1 MTDIND
7 EIAIL
12 AVQCLVLGPA
22 QCSAAIQ
29 RNIDAAVASGRWDEL
44 NQWHRVRLRVWRM
57 QQEETLARDLSAL
70 ASERARYA
78 APLKPR

>member
-22 QCSAAIQ
+22 QCSATIQ
-29 RNIDAAVASGRWDEL
+29 HNIDAAVAGGQWDEL
-44 NQWHRVRLRVWRM
+44 NQWHRVRLRVRRM

-70 ASERARYA
+70 AGERARYA